1 MRERERETVTS
12 RRFVSRLRAKVNQSV
27 RRKKKKLPSPWWILL
42 FVIVVAGV
50 SEGQALFKLIFQ
62 RGRAEEER
70 RRK

>member
-1 MRERERETVTS
+1 MLEEE
-12 RRFVSRLRAKVNQSV
+12 
-27 RRKKKKLPSPWWILL
+27 KKTPSPWWIVL